1 MEQIIEEVEKEWT
14 YDSALNDLIDAVADV
29 EEHGDA
35 IEFLQNY
42 RPDRDG
48 ELDSTWKDK
57 YERLETEYK
66 KRFKE
71 RSAKS
76 ATNTGS
82 EKKEEKKEEK
92 ISVEDLD
99 FSGKTE

>member
-1 MEQIIEEVEKEWT
+1 MDFNE
-14 YDSALNDLIDAVADV
+14 ALNELIDAVTDV

-42 RPDRDG
+42 DNERDG
-48 ELDSTWKDK
+48 ETDTTWKDK
-57 YERLETEYK
+57 YIKLESEYK

-71 RSAKS
+71 KMQASAS
-76 ATNTGS
+76 NTDKNDNTKV
-82 EKKEEKKEEK
+82 EREEE

-99 FSGKTE
+99 FNGKTE

>member
-1 MEQIIEEVEKEWT
+1 MNFSE
-14 YDSALNDLIDAVADV
+14 ALNELIDAVTDV

-42 RPDRDG
+42 DSERDG
-48 ELDSTWKDK
+48 EEDTTWKDK
-57 YERLETEYK
+57 YTKLESEYK

-71 RSAKS
+71 KMQESAN
-76 ATNTGS
+76 NT
-82 EKKEEKKEEK
+82 ENKNVKDEKEEK

-99 FSGKTE
+99 FNGKTE

>member
-1 MEQIIEEVEKEWT
+1 MDFNK
-14 YDSALNDLIDAVADV
+14 ALNELIDAVTDV

-42 RPDRDG
+42 DSERDG
-48 ELDSTWKDK
+48 ETDTTWKDK
-57 YERLETEYK
+57 YIKLESEYK

-71 RSAKS
+71 KMQASAS
-76 ATNTGS
+76 NTDKNDNTKV
-82 EKKEEKKEEK
+82 EREEE

-99 FSGKTE
+99 FNGKTE

>member
-1 MEQIIEEVEKEWT
+1 MDFKE
-14 YDSALNDLIDAVADV
+14 ALNELIDAVTDV

-42 RPDRDG
+42 DSERDG
-48 ELDSTWKDK
+48 ETNTTWKDK
-57 YERLETEYK
+57 YTKLESEYK

-71 RSAKS
+71 KMQASAS
-76 ATNTGS
+76 NTDGNGNVKN
-82 EKKEEKKEEK
+82 EKEEK

-99 FSGKTE
+99 FNGKTE

>member
-1 MEQIIEEVEKEWT
+1 MDFTE
-14 YDSALNDLIDAVADV
+14 ALNELIDAVTDV

-42 RPDRDG
+42 VSERDG
-48 ELDSTWKDK
+48 EGDTTWKDK
-57 YERLETEYK
+57 YTKLESEYK

-71 RSAKS
+71 KMQASAS
-76 ATNTGS
+76 NTDGNVNVND
-82 EKKEEKKEEK
+82 KKEEK

-99 FSGKTE
+99 FNGKTE

>member
-1 MEQIIEEVEKEWT
+1 MDFNE
-14 YDSALNDLIDAVADV
+14 ALNELIDAVTDV

-42 RPDRDG
+42 DSERDG
-48 ELDSTWKDK
+48 EADTTWKDK
-57 YERLETEYK
+57 YIKLESEYK

-71 RSAKS
+71 KMQASAN
-76 ATNTGS
+76 NTG
-82 EKKEEKKEEK
+82 ENETAEDEKEER

-99 FSGKTE
+99 FNGKTE